1 MKPTEVLYQVRL
13 GPSAEPDT
21 TQCMDQLVAAV
32 VGGLPLQTLHTTAA
46 MAVADLMFLKEDLA
60 HLVLLARQV
69 MADKMVLQAHLALTA
84 VSVQV
89 LATAAVVV
97 EQVQQEPAEMV
108 PTAHSLA
115 AAAEVEE
122 PHAMATIQGRA
133 AMAPMVLFGFGAGDN
148 DLRSA

>member
-1 MKPTEVLYQVRL
+1 MSAPT
-13 GPSAEPDT
+13 
-21 TQCMDQLVAAV
+21 AV
-32 VGGLPLQTLHTTAA
+32 TAVEGLMPYWEAQ
-46 MAVADLMFLKEDLA
+46 A

-69 MADKMVLQAHLALTA
+69 MAAIMASPAHQALTA